1 MLTESKKQ
9 DLQEITDLLKGLDSI
24 GMLIVKSNAAALLAR
39 QELAENRIRQQ
50 EKQYDRPQLLRN
62 TLELAGK
69 RGD

>member
-62 TLELAGK
+62 THELAGK
-69 RGD
+69 RGE